1 MHDVLAGHVER
12 GEVPGIVTLLSR
24 RGEVHV
30 ETIGTTA
37 VGDTAPMRRD
47 TLFRIAS
54 MTKPIIAA
62 ATMILVED
70 CRLRLDDPVD
80 PWLPELAGRRVL
92 ARPDASLDDTVPAK
106 RPISVRDLLT
116 LRMGLGFIEP
126 SAWSPIQQAFD
137 ESGLAPGPSPPA
149 LSPDEFMK
157 RLAGLPLMHQP
168 GERWLYQTGFDVLN
182 VLLARAS
189 GQPLETFLRE
199 RLLGPLSMHDTAF
212 SAPAATLDRL
222 ATCYQTDA
230 ARGGLAVFDEPRS
243 GHWARPPVFPHE
255 LISTVDDYLAFGQMM
270 LNQGQ
275 YRGERIL
282 SRHSVDT
289 MTNDQLTEAQK
300 ADPGARF
307 ILGDNRG
314 WGFGLSMVT
323 RRDDIAAVPGRFG
336 WDGGYGTSW
345 ASDPTEQLVAIFM
358 TQRLWDSPTPQATYR
373 DFWTSTYLAIE
384 G

>member
-1 MHDVLAGHVER
+1 
-12 GEVPGIVTLLSR
+12 
-24 RGEVHV
+24 
-30 ETIGTTA
+30 
-37 VGDTAPMRRD
+37 MRRD